1 MLEKLRAKPDHI
13 KKNVS
18 LFLTTCIFCGILFV
32 WVSSWDARIHDE
44 ENRSKT
50 LSPIAGV
57 TSMFEGLITNLNDK
71 ISGAPSYV
79 DFTEVATSTVSSTAT
94 SSNNFDISGVVVLDS
109 SATSTPS
116 Q

>member
-18 LFLTTCIFCGILFV
+18 LFLTTLIFCGILFV
-32 WVSSWDARIHDE
+32 WVSSWDARMHDE
-44 ENRSKT
+44 ENRNKT

-57 TSMFEGLITNLNDK
+57 MSMFDGLVANFNDK
-71 ISGAPSYV
+71 ISGAPSYI
-79 DFTEVATSTVSSTAT
+79 DLGGVATSTTSSTAT
-94 SSNNFDISGVVVLDS
+94 SSNNFDISGVVVIDA
-109 SATSTPS
+109 SATSTAS